1 MSQIFNL
8 NAEKQCK
15 SVKAIPIIYLS
26 RGGGTGEAGEAA
38 ASPDFRG

>member
-15 SVKAIPIIYLS
+15 SVKAIPNIC
-26 RGGGTGEAGEAA
+26 T
-38 ASPDFRG
+38 FRNVIKDVCTRKDL